1 MTPMGLSTN
10 LAEAHRQDLLREAQQ
25 AAQAS
30 EVTSENGGIWTAALL
45 VVADLLLD
53 AGQRLHKYLLR
64 RRVEH
69 AYGAPD
75 TLGGVCCGDDALC
88 GHIVSVDV

>member
-1 MTPMGLSTN
+1 MTPMGLSTY
-10 LAEAHRQDLLREAQQ
+10 LTEAHRQDLLREAQQ

-30 EVTSENGGIWTAALL
+30 EVASESGGIWNTVLL
-45 VVADLLLD
+45 LVADLLLD

-75 TLGGVCCGDDALC
+75 TIGGVCCDDALC